1 MKTKTFLIAA
11 LLTAG
16 LSAQA
21 QSEQMVTAKTE
32 TMEVA
37 YKLSASPKLEIAAD
51 KLIYTNGTNIVTFSS
66 TERVVLF
73 FKKNDTTTGGQG
85 SGQSCTPGDV
95 NGDTQVTISDVTK
108 LVDILLK
115 KKD

>member
-1 MKTKTFLIAA
+1 MKTKTFLTTA

-32 TMEVA
+32 TMEVT
-37 YKLSASPKLEIAAD
+37 YKLSASPKLEIAAG
-51 KLIYTNGTNIVTFSS
+51 KLIYTNGTNTVTFSS

-73 FKKNDTTTGGQG
+73 VKKNDTTTGVQ
-85 SGQSCTPGDV
+85 GDV

-108 LVDILLK
+108 LVDILLE